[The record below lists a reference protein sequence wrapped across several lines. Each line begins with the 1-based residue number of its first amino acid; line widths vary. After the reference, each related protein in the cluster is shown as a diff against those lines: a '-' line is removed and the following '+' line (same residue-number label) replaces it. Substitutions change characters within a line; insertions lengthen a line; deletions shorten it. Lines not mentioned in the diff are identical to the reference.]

1 MKMFYDIAK
10 KQKKPMAQNGL
21 IKLNQFYS
29 IISIN
34 SIIDTYSNLFL

>member
-1 MKMFYDIAK
+1 MFHSIAK
-10 KQKKPMAQNGL
+10 KQKKTMTQNGL

-34 SIIDTYSNLFL
+34 SIIETYSNLFL